1 MTNVNMQEKCEK
13 IKMIVM
19 DVDGV
24 MTDGR
29 IILGDNIEL
38 KCFHVQDGYAIKKLF
53 ECRIVPV
60 IITGRTSKCVEIR
73 ARELNIVEVH
83 QGVKNKLICLEEI
96 MKKYK
101 MNWGEVCY
109 IGDDIPDLEI
119 MKKVGFK
126 VAVNNAV
133 DDVKKIADYITTK
146 DGGKG
151 AVREAVDMILFS
163 RLRRTA

>member
-13 IKMIVM
+13 IKMVVM

-29 IILGDNIEL
+29 IILGDDIEL
-38 KCFHVQDGYAIKKLF
+38 KCFHVHDGYAIKKLS
-53 ECRIVPV
+53 EYGIIPV

-101 MNWGEVCY
+101 MSWEEVCY
-109 IGDDIPDLEI
+109 IGDDIPDSEI

-133 DDVKKIADYITTK
+133 DIIKKIADYITTK

-151 AVREAVDMILFS
+151 AVREALDMILFS

>member
-1 MTNVNMQEKCEK
+1 MTKMNIQEKCER
-13 IKMIVM
+13 IRMVVM

-24 MTDGR
+24 LTDGR
-29 IILGDNIEL
+29 IILGDDIEL
-38 KCFHVQDGYAIKKLF
+38 KCFHVHDGYAIKKIS
-53 ECRIVPV
+53 EYRMIPV

-101 MNWGEVCY
+101 TNWEEVCY

-133 DDVKKIADYITTK
+133 DMIKKNADHITK
-146 DGGKG
+146 REGGKG
-151 AVREAVDMILFS
+151 AIREVIDMVFKFKNLI
-163 RLRRTA
+163 

>member
-1 MTNVNMQEKCEK
+1 MNIQEKCER
-13 IKMIVM
+13 IRMVVM

-24 MTDGR
+24 LTDGR
-29 IILGDNIEL
+29 IILGDDIEL
-38 KCFHVQDGYAIKKLF
+38 KCFHVHDGYAIKKIS
-53 ECRIVPV
+53 EYRMIPV

-101 MNWGEVCY
+101 TNWEEVCY

-133 DDVKKIADYITTK
+133 DMIKKNADHITK
-146 DGGKG
+146 REGGKG
-151 AVREAVDMILFS
+151 AIREVIDMVFKFKNLI
-163 RLRRTA
+163 

>member
-1 MTNVNMQEKCEK
+1 MTKMNIQEKCER
-13 IKMIVM
+13 IRMVVM

-24 MTDGR
+24 LTDGR
-29 IILGDNIEL
+29 IILGDDIEL
-38 KCFHVQDGYAIKKLF
+38 KCFHVHDGYAIKKIS
-53 ECRIVPV
+53 EYRMIPV

-96 MKKYK
+96 LKKYK
-101 MNWGEVCY
+101 TNWEEVCY

-133 DDVKKIADYITTK
+133 DMIKKIADYITK
-146 DGGKG
+146 REGGKG
-151 AVREAVDMILFS
+151 AIREVIDMVFKFKNLI
-163 RLRRTA
+163 